1 MRTFEFSDAKSHKF
15 WNVAVDGASFTVTY
29 GKIGTAGQ
37 SQTKTFPTP
46 EKAQAEADK
55 LVREKTGKGYVETT
69 PKAAKSDA
77 EKFEAAL
84 RANPDDIA
92 GWSAFA
98 DYLTEQGD
106 PRGEFMQA
114 QLALEDE
121 SLAAAERKKL
131 QAREK
136 ALIKKHE
143 NEWLGAF
150 AEATRSGRTEG
161 NWERGKTVQ
170 RAAVEARFH
179 RGWVR
184 HVMFHRL
191 SVQEVRALSRAHELR
206 MLSELVVRRVE
217 YEVPD
222 GAGEP
227 TDNHYSPGPDVPK
240 DVEEYDGPALHALAR
255 CPHLKGVRVFQ
266 LGEYEEGKDVDMNCH
281 TPGELAHHL
290 VKQMPDIEVLRLL
303 AHNVESGKLFTLPM
317 PKLRVLM
324 LYHAKRYPLDKLAAN
339 KTLTNLTTIRM
350 HPHAIDYDDEA
361 DGAYIRFPHLKA
373 ICRSPHLRA
382 LRHLEL
388 RLTDFGD
395 KGAKEVVESGILKR
409 LKVLD
414 LQGGCITDA
423 GAKVLADCPDLKN
436 LERLNLDSNALTK
449 DGEKLIKATGV
460 NVTTKNQHTSEP
472 GEFGGD
478 ELPEYLFEGDIE

>member
-15 WNVAVDGASFTVTY
+15 WTVDIQGTSFTVTY

-37 SQTKTFPTP
+37 SQTKSFPTP

-55 LVREKTGKGYVETT
+55 LVREKTGKGYAETT
-69 PKAAKSDA
+69 PKATTSDA

-84 RANPDDIA
+84 RANPDDQT
-92 GWSAFA
+92 GWGAFA

-106 PRGEFMQA
+106 PRGELMHA

-121 SLAAAERKKL
+121 SRPAADRKKL
-131 QAREK
+131 YAREK

-143 NEWLGAF
+143 KEWLGTLV
-150 AEATRSGRTEG
+150 EATQNGRVQSYWT
-161 NWERGKTVQ
+161 GKKSAVRPAT
-170 RAAVEARFH
+170 AAWFH

-184 HVMFHRL
+184 KVYFYDL
-191 SVQEVRALSRAHELR
+191 CVEEARALSRAHEARL
-206 MLSELVVRRVE
+206 LHELVVSGVA

-222 GAGEP
+222 GKG
-227 TDNHYSPGPDVPK
+227 DKNDDHYPPGPDVPK
-240 DVEEYDGPALHALAR
+240 GVDETEGPSLHVLAR
-255 CPHLKGVRVFQ
+255 CPHLKSVRVFQ
-266 LGEYEEGKDVDMNCH
+266 LGDYEDGKEVDMNCH

-303 AHNVESGKLFTLPM
+303 AHEVDGAKLFALPM

-324 LYHAKRYPLDKLAAN
+324 LYHSKDYPLDKLAAN
-339 KTLTNLTTIRM
+339 KSLTNLTTLDL
-350 HPHAIDYDDEA
+350 HPHAIDFDDDA
-361 DGAYIRFPHLKA
+361 DGAYIRFTDLRA
-373 ICRSPHLRA
+373 VCRSANLKSLTTLR
-382 LRHLEL
+382 L

-414 LQGGCITDA
+414 LRGGCITDA
-423 GAKVLADCPDLKN
+423 GADTLAACPDLKN
-436 LERLNLDSNALTK
+436 LEVLNLDANAMSSLGVK
-449 DGEKLIKATGV
+449 SLKATGV
-460 NVTTKNQHTSEP
+460 NVSAKNQHNAQP

-478 ELPEYLFEGDIE
+478 ELPEYLFDGDIE